1 MRSNVENGIVDND
14 EDSLVNDDVTIQD
27 MLLHVRSSL
36 SQALKGLSL
45 DNISQIY
52 AVVNNPAVGNLISL
66 EHSSRS
72 CLRDELV
79 AILHQQISWYHCSG
93 QDGQML
99 LLQDL
104 LQKLE
109 HIPTKKLIQLI
120 CVCFVTCC

>member
-1 MRSNVENGIVDND
+1 MKSNVENGIVDNND
-14 EDSLVNDDVTIQD
+14 DNFVNDDVTILD

-66 EHSSRS
+66 EHSSQS

-109 HIPTKKLIQLI
+109 HIPTKK
-120 CVCFVTCC
+120 